1 MKIIISE
8 IQYHNLFESNYEKNS
23 NLIYKMWLEY
33 KNLDEISD
41 LVGIEKIEIIELLKD
56 KKIPIDCSFAYD
68 LIRII
73 FKTDLINK
81 NYTFDGGKK
90 KINLEWDFFTG
101 AVVFEYHDEKY
112 LLQGF
117 ATPYWNGECRTP
129 VDGSYFEDT
138 THEDLYYD
146 DYDGQ
151 GLTTSYTPQ
160 SFESISE
167 LIDFL
172 NNDYPKL
179 LIEPIEE
186 ILEYYKDRD

>member
-1 MKIIISE
+1 
-8 IQYHNLFESNYEKNS
+8 
-23 NLIYKMWLEY
+23 MWLEY

-56 KKIPIDCSFAYD
+56 KKIPIDCSFAYE
-68 LIRII
+68 IIKII
-73 FKTDLINK
+73 FQKYHINK

-90 KINLEWDFFTG
+90 KIILVWDSFVG
-101 AVVFEYHDEKY
+101 GVDFEYHDGKY
-112 LLQGF
+112 ILQGY

-138 THEDLYYD
+138 THEGLYYD
-146 DYDGQ
+146 DYDGL
-151 GLTTSYTPQ
+151 GLTTRYTPE

-179 LIEPIEE
+179 IIKPIEE
-186 ILEYYKDRD
+186 ILEYYKDRY